1 MSDTNPKDFVKGMA
15 ALVVSSNRLSEFHE
29 KNLKMFPFVF
39 FDQVSAVRIEYDV
52 SVEHNVDVSRSNDI
66 TIKKPFTN
74 CYMAYYL
81 TINEDANKN
90 QLSRR
95 FETLENSVR
104 DLLWKSIA
112 VKIFFND
119 KIVFESKK

>member
-1 MSDTNPKDFVKGMA
+1 MSDANPKDFVKGMA

-39 FDQVSAVRIEYDV
+39 FNGVTSVKIDYDV
-52 SVEHNVDVSRSNDI
+52 AVEHNVDLDKKNNI
-66 TIKKPFTN
+66 TIKKPFRN
-74 CYMAYYL
+74 CFVAYYL
-81 TINEDANKN
+81 TIDEDANKEAL
-90 QLSRR
+90 QKR
-95 FETLENSVR
+95 FDTLENSVR
-104 DLLWKSIA
+104 DLLWQGLA

>member
-1 MSDTNPKDFVKGMA
+1 MSDANPKDFVKGMA

-39 FDQVSAVRIEYDV
+39 FDQVEAVKIDYDV
-52 SVEHNVDVSRSNDI
+52 SVEHNVDVDKKNNI
-66 TIKKPFTN
+66 TIKKPFKN
-74 CYMAYYL
+74 CYVAYYL
-81 TINEDANKN
+81 TINDEANKN

-104 DLLWKSIA
+104 DLLWKNLA

-119 KIVFESKK
+119 KLMFESKK

>member
-1 MSDTNPKDFVKGMA
+1 MSDANPKDFVKGMA

-39 FDQVSAVRIEYDV
+39 FERVDAVKIDYDV
-52 SVEHNVDVSRSNDI
+52 SVEHNVDLSKSNDI
-66 TIKKPFTN
+66 TIKKPFKN
-74 CYMAYYL
+74 CYVAYYL
-81 TINEDANKN
+81 TINEEANKN
-90 QLSRR
+90 QLQRR

-104 DLLWKSIA
+104 DLLWKNMA

>member
-1 MSDTNPKDFVKGMA
+1 LSDANPKDFVKGMA

-39 FDQVSAVRIEYDV
+39 FNGVTSVKIDYDV
-52 SVEHNVDVSRSNDI
+52 AVEHNVDLDKKNNI
-66 TIKKPFTN
+66 TIKKPFRN
-74 CYMAYYL
+74 CFVAYYL
-81 TINEDANKN
+81 TIDEDANKEAL
-90 QLSRR
+90 QKR
-95 FETLENSVR
+95 FDTLENSVR
-104 DLLWKSIA
+104 DLLWQGLA